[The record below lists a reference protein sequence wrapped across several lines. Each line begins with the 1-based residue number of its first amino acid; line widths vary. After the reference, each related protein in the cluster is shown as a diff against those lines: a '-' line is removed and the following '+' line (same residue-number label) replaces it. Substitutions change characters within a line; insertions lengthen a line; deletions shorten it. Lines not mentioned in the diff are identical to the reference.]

1 MSWYCKDYGSVNVIN
16 LDIFNA
22 NYFRYPEKISKVV
35 AHAGQSYISE
45 TDMEK
50 MMKVIDVSN
59 WSARMRE
66 PMENIYGK
74 VSNFE
79 M

>member
-1 MSWYCKDYGSVNVIN
+1 
-16 LDIFNA
+16 
-22 NYFRYPEKISKVV
+22 
-35 AHAGQSYISE
+35 
-45 TDMEK
+45 MEK

-74 VSNFE
+74 VSTFE
-79 M
+79 L